1 MLSSLSLPRYSVLAT
16 PGIVPAILSLPPC
29 HPAALGL
36 QKLAGRI
43 PETHG
48 KGGQRIGALFQNR
61 IKENP
66 PGYTPPLLKNPFFFC
81 FYFAIILSNRLNISK
96 FAPKNFF
103 RISNF

>member
-1 MLSSLSLPRYSVLAT
+1 M
-16 PGIVPAILSLPPC
+16 PAILSLPPC
-29 HPAALGL
+29 HPAAPGL

-81 FYFAIILSNRLNISK
+81 FYFAIILSDRLNIRK
-96 FAPKNFF
+96 FAPKNFSGSP
-103 RISNF
+103 ISDSNILDPYRRQPRGAL